1 MSENKDALHASY
13 RISYRLAKAGEAH
26 TVAENLI
33 KPCAKDLVE
42 CMIDKK
48 YVKNIDK
55 MPLSNSSV
63 SRCIHAL
70 SNFCET
76 ELIRR
81 AKMAST
87 FSLQMDEST
96 DVAGLAVLLVFV
108 RYIYEGRIEE
118 DLLIKT

>member
-13 RISYRLAKAGEAH
+13 RISYRLEKAGKAH
-26 TVAENLI
+26 TIAENLI
-33 KPCAKDLVE
+33 KLCAKDLVE

-55 MPLSNSSV
+55 VPLSNNSV
-63 SRCIHAL
+63 SRRIHAM

-81 AKMAST
+81 VKLAST

-108 RYIYEGRIEE
+108 RYIHES
-118 DLLIKT
+118 